1 MSKGT
6 KYVCPNCDH
15 TVTLFVRVNHPPMHQ
30 CGGSTLPEKYLP
42 MMTEMGL
49 RELKFLGSKKAK
61 E

>member
-6 KYVCPNCDH
+6 KFVCPDCDN
-15 TVTLFVRVNHPPMHQ
+15 TVTLFVTVNQPPMHQ
-30 CGGSTLPEKYLP
+30 CGGSTRPEKYLP